1 MANAIGF
8 GIGGLTM
15 LPLLDEAFPN
25 RIAKTTVV
33 RIGVGTSTSEKTQ
46 DKDSLSGN
54 IPGIRLFDVA
64 GRLISDIEGSS
75 KNKIADGSWE
85 DIKLPASDD
94 LGGRQAQ
101 YISVISGG
109 TDAICVSYITVT
121 WPDGLKE
128 SWMGNWGY
136 FCGGSWYPAQT
147 ISNVQDDYT
156 PKYTW
161 IDSDGTN
168 GIGVKGLGIHITD
181 FTPTAQRLAAYQ
193 NDTFLVCDSKPR
205 FWMYDDIDMD
215 TCLPHFDPILKFKQK
230 TLLDVDRAL
239 VVGVEGSKLDCNPL
253 PPVPSPVLGERRN
266 KNRSRSSWKSNHLPR
281 SQEQMTN
288 SSMAINSTSTT
299 STGPRSQ
306 SFVGRLITSKHTG
319 HSAKE
324 LCASD
329 TSVGPD
335 FVSYQERVYCDMEN
349 KLAYPLCFSDH
360 RNSTTVEVCFDIEI
374 KILVDPKP
382 INARE
387 KSLPNKKYHIVE
399 DW

>member
-8 GIGGLTM
+8 AIGGLTM

-64 GRLISDIEGSS
+64 GRLISDLEGSS

-109 TDAICVSYITVT
+109 TDAICISYTTVT

-128 SWMGNWGY
+128 SWMGDWGY
-136 FCGGSWYPAQT
+136 FCGGPWYPAQT

-156 PKYTW
+156 PKCTW
-161 IDSDGTN
+161 IDSDGSN

-181 FTPTAQRLAAYQ
+181 FTPTTQRLSAYQ
-193 NDTFLVCDSKPR
+193 NDTFLVCGSKPR

-215 TCLPHFDPILKFKQK
+215 TCLPYFDPILKFKQK

-266 KNRSRSSWKSNHLPR
+266 KNSSHSSWKPNHLPR
-281 SQEQMTN
+281 SQRRMTN
-288 SSMAINSTSTT
+288 SSMAINSPSTT
-299 STGPRSQ
+299 FTSPRSH
-306 SFVGRLITSKHTG
+306 SFVGRLITSNHTS
-319 HSAKE
+319 HSANE

-349 KLAYPLCFSDH
+349 KQAYPLCLSDH
-360 RNSTTVEVCFDIEI
+360 SNSTTVEVCFDIEI
-374 KILVDPKP
+374 KILVDHKP
-382 INARE
+382 IDARD
-387 KSLPNKKYHIVE
+387 KSLPNKEYHTIE